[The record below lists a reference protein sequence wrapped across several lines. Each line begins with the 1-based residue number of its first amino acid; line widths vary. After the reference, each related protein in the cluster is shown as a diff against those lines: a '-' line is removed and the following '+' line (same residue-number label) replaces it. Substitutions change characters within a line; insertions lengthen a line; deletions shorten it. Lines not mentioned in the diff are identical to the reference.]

1 MKRCKYQPLVSALLD
16 DEVSV
21 QERVV
26 AEEHLQRCVECQ
38 QFFSVAQE
46 TRAKIQ
52 ELGTLESEPS
62 QIRRIMDEVWNV
74 RQEYFAWQRIEIP
87 LKHAVVVLTLFVV
100 MVISLFLVNEPQ
112 TNRTERPL
120 VAISDSTF
128 SVISILTHDISNQD
142 IAYAAMMS
150 SK

>member
-26 AEEHLQRCVECQ
+26 AEDHLQHCVECR
-38 QFFSVAQE
+38 QFYSVAQE

-62 QIRRIMDEVWNV
+62 QIRRIMDTVWNV
-74 RQEYFAWQRIEIP
+74 RQEFFAWQRIEIP
-87 LKHAVVVLTLFVV
+87 LKHAFVALTLFVV
-100 MVISLFLVNEPQ
+100 MVITLFLFNEPR
-112 TNRTERPL
+112 TNRTELQL

-128 SVISILTHDISNQD
+128 SVLSLLTHDISNQD